1 MEGRVNWFNNTKGYG
16 FIGRDDGPDVFVHY
30 TGIVGEGYKTLDEGD
45 AVEFEIVQ
53 GPKGPQAANVTLDKK
68 KPYAPPRVTAH
79 DPKNVPE
86 RLKLIRQDLEEVP
99 PAYTTVVDQDRTYVD
114 VSESFC
120 DLVGY
125 KREELIRTRYDRLT
139 AVNTTDIPATYNL
152 FTKLGYMQGLWVLLH
167 RTGYR
172 ILIRYEAWLREDSLI
187 ESKINFVQT
196 IL

>member
-1 MEGRVNWFNNTKGYG
+1 
-16 FIGRDDGPDVFVHY
+16 
-30 TGIVGEGYKTLDEGD
+30 
-45 AVEFEIVQ
+45 VEFEIVQ

-68 KPYAPPRVTAH
+68 KPYAPPRTAY

-125 KREELIRTRYDRLT
+125 KREELIGTRYDRLT
-139 AVNTTDIPATYNL
+139 AVNTTDIPATYDL

-172 ILIRYEAWLREDSLI
+172 ILIRYEAWLREDSCI
-187 ESKINFVQT
+187 ESKIEFVQN
-196 IL
+196 II